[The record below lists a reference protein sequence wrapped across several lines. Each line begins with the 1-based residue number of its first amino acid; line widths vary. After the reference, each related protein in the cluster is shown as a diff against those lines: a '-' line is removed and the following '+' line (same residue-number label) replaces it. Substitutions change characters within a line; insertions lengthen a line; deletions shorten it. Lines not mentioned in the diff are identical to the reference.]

1 MVSGAQAKK
10 QPAAG
15 TKAKHQPRPWYPQ
28 GSPQGSDRPITPPR
42 EPKPMTA
49 LLTISI
55 SSGAASSSS
64 SAGPA
69 LQSSWSPSGPASSSS
84 HSGPALQT
92 SSSSFGP
99 DVAAAVL
106 PLAAGET
113 GHHQAFD
120 DEDMAEAMAE
130 NEAETK
136 AANEHGI
143 PWAMRGP
150 ANAGPATTDYWKG
163 QRYRITKDRWS
174 RRGGSC
180 RDFWDAYYGALRQG
194 ASKQQAQ
201 EHANKWQE
209 KVRTPGK

>member
-1 MVSGAQAKK
+1 MVAGAQPKK

-15 TKAKHQPRPWYPQ
+15 TKAKHQPRPWHHQ

-42 EPKPMTA
+42 DPKPMTA
-49 LLTISI
+49 LLTISS

-92 SSSSFGP
+92 SSISFGP
-99 DVAAAVL
+99 D
-106 PLAAGET
+106 LATALLLDVVN
-113 GHHQAFD
+113 QVFD
-120 DEDMAEAMAE
+120 DEAMAEAMAE

-143 PWAMRGP
+143 PWVLRGP

-163 QRYRITKDRWS
+163 QRFRITKDRWS